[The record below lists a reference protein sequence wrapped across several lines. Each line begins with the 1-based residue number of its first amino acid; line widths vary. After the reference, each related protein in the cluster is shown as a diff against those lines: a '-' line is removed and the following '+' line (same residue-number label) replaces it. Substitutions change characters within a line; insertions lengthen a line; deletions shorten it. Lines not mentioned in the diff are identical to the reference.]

1 MFAVEVTDLKK
12 KYKGTATGVERV
24 SFNINY
30 GEVFGFIGPNG
41 AGKST
46 TIRAIMGLLKPD
58 SGLVNIAGKDAFK
71 DGHLARDRVSYVPS
85 EINVYGSMTVRKYI
99 EFILDQKGRG
109 YERIDPL
116 CTYFELNQN
125 RKASELSL
133 GNKKK
138 LAIVA
143 ALANSPKI
151 LIMDEATTGLDPLV
165 QQKFFEI
172 IEIERQ
178 KGTAILLSSHNLNEI
193 QRCCDRVGIIKN
205 GVLVAVKEI
214 GEFKNK
220 LMKRVVLELAGTATK
235 PWIDGVEDLKLD
247 GNRCEFNYHGD
258 MKTLNDFIAQSNVVN
273 VSIADVDLN
282 DEFMRWY

>member
-1 MFAVEVTDLKK
+1 MFAIEVADFKK
-12 KYKGTATGVERV
+12 KYKGTGAGVERV

-58 SGLVNIAGKDAFK
+58 SGLVNVAGKDAFSE
-71 DGHLARDRVSYVPS
+71 GHLVRDRVSYVPS

-99 EFILDQKGRG
+99 EFMLGQKGRG

-125 RKASELSL
+125 RKTSELSL

-138 LAIVA
+138 LAIVT

-151 LIMDEATTGLDPLV
+151 LVMDEATTGLDPLM

-172 IEIERQ
+172 IEVER
-178 KGTAILLSSHNLNEI
+178 KRGVAILLSSHNLNEI

-220 LMKRVVLELAGTATK
+220 LMKHIVLELSNSASK
-235 PWIDGVEDLKLD
+235 PYIDGVENLKLD
-247 GNRCEFNYHGD
+247 GNRCEFDYHGD
-258 MKTLNDFIAQSNVVN
+258 MKTLNDYIAQANVVN
-273 VSIADVDLN
+273 VSITDVDLN